1 MVNKNVSEKYE
12 LKTVAIQ
19 GETYG
24 DGIQKRT
31 YGMKCG
37 KHDFAVFHILFN
49 GARVSIPCLV
59 SLCEEFNLPHVHVFD
74 CCYTLPDT
82 VEDLVAEVDS
92 KQSAIDNGMI
102 EGFVLYSQDG
112 QTSYKCVS
120 PSFLLKYH

>member
-1 MVNKNVSEKYE
+1 
-12 LKTVAIQ
+12 
-19 GETYG
+19 
-24 DGIQKRT
+24 
-31 YGMKCG
+31 MKCG